1 VTRRVLVVDDDRF
14 MVKTLADVLRL
25 KGWEVTTA
33 YNGSEA
39 VARLAEAGAG
49 FDFVIMDVKMPG
61 MDGVSAF
68 KAMKQMKPDVRVVLM
83 TAYAAHD
90 LLSEA
95 QREGVLRILPKPVDV
110 DGLISMLTASLSRHE
125 PVLIVDS
132 DVSFLRTLSDT
143 LRLTGYQT
151 VTSSSLDEALRFM
164 SEQRP
169 GAVLLHMH
177 LGGTDP
183 RDAVVAVHQVSPAVA
198 LVLYSGRPGAVE
210 EMHQHIPGEWIHAY
224 LQKPFAVDQLA
235 GVLSAVAGG

>member
-1 VTRRVLVVDDDRF
+1 MTRRVLVVDDDRF
-14 MVKTLADVLRL
+14 MVKTLTDVLRL
-25 KGWEVTTA
+25 KGWEVASA
-33 YNGSEA
+33 YNGHDA
-39 VARLAEAGAG
+39 VARLAEGE

-68 KAMKQMKPDVRVVLM
+68 KAMKLMKPDVRVVLM

-90 LLSEA
+90 LLTEA
-95 QREGVLRILPKPVDV
+95 QREGVLRIMPKPVDV
-110 DGLISMLTASLSRHE
+110 DGLISMLTGTLSRNE

-132 DVSFLRTLSDT
+132 DVVFLRTLSDT

-151 VTSSSLDEALRFM
+151 VAASTLDEALRFM
-164 SEQRP
+164 TEQRP

-177 LGGTDP
+177 LGGTEP

-210 EMHQHIPGEWIHAY
+210 EMHQHIPGAWIHAY
-224 LQKPFAVDQLA
+224 LQKPFAVEQLA
-235 GVLSAVAGG
+235 GVLSAVGSG